1 MSKEHHHVMWK
12 DVLTEER
19 NEEVEVREIYEEEI
33 IEERIIEEGYSVES
47 ETLIA
52 SEPWLTRMVTSSIRE
67 VPEESGLYSAG
78 NYSAVME
85 HHYSSNAS
93 MRKTTHRSS
102 HTDLDVINESV
113 NLLPAKEERF
123 TTIIGDKLPQCEVV
137 PSPIRRQ
144 TFIASAQEGFRPVQ
158 GDTFPTCDV
167 ERTPVRRETYVALNE
182 ESFKPIHN
190 GKLPQ
195 CSIVDSPLRRQTFI
209 KGQDD
214 NMRRLSLH
222 PKALEDGE
230 RSRLSFG
237 HSLENSNSSN
247 TSTPAEG
254 TTPALG
260 TPTLGDL
267 EMTPINPLS
276 ETGMISCSA
285 TRVSCINL
293 LDKLN
298 APETFSNSPQP
309 PRGQENRKS
318 CPYELMASPDFNTT
332 QGVVESPESDMCTA
346 PGTPLSEYETAPN
359 TPPEHAALQ
368 DDFNN
373 TVEFPSPKVNE
384 FVSRTKAVN
393 LVDVSIILQQELTNK
408 MKLESDISADNL
420 DETLSPKEIENGRI
434 SPASDVSNVDHHNV
448 RDGRDEGISERSTT
462 LFDSKKIKETPPLPH
477 RLSSGT
483 IIKET
488 SILQSEISVTLD
500 DHHNSCETII
510 KDMPTFSPSSLPHVS
525 DNHLPRRVSVGDDV
539 TSNESFTPKNN
550 GNCKT
555 GVPVIC
561 PVPYQSQAL
570 SEILMF
576 KGVTPKKVPDKE
588 DSFIMASVADFSF
601 SPCTDPRRCSTG
613 IKSNLP
619 EDLAEQRR
627 LSDKARQLFDL
638 SVDSTRALQ
647 ESCNAS
653 LAQYLSTIIEEEGT
667 YVVNK
672 THDFYATKEKLN
684 EISLNKPEN
693 LAYDK
698 CASIHLKVNK
708 GEEVM
713 QSRTR
718 ENNACTSEY
727 VLQNITQT
735 TADGEKNDNNSSQSL
750 DASVNTII
758 NVHDHLVNVNTQD
771 SGHTDTDHTKD
782 EVLGETC
789 EQLSFVKQSNEV
801 VNVPVSE
808 NSILEQLHVTY
819 SSGCLTQEEKEMVS
833 HSESS
838 VKSSN
843 SETFTFNSSSAVS
856 EGNSTKL
863 IESAGEKES
872 GFMFVKISPPH
883 TKRPQDDHPKNAWSK
898 RSRVTPTPAVTVSV
912 TSLKLPPK
920 KKSSRN
926 PSVVSSK
933 CKSPQKPQTLKTG
946 MKPPL
951 RPLTGNRSEK
961 NAKEAATKY
970 PEPMKAKP
978 IVSQNKS
985 STSQRRGGLKTS
997 TSAWNLSSSRQSR
1010 STSRNASCL
1019 SKSSSASNIK
1029 SASPS
1034 TSGLKSR
1041 SSAVN
1046 LSATAPNSLSLLTSG
1061 ASKSATSLK
1070 SPATSSSILNNTT
1083 SSNSVSS
1090 LKSASS
1096 TLSVAE
1102 KSLEYKR
1109 PVMRKSAPL
1118 RVFPSKLTLIK
1129 TGKTAMVH
1137 HPNPYAAR
1145 NMYYDDRW
1153 VEKQVAGFTRWLNFI
1168 LTPPEEEDTA
1178 SKVKTVDMGKL
1189 WSEASRTQGP
1199 QAAPTKE
1206 VMSLRAYSARRR
1218 LNRLR
1223 RQACRFY
1230 QTKEFGEVVVKLER
1244 AIDKHNL
1251 AIRKDR
1257 LTHVDLGLK
1266 QEMLHLMMCYNPLWL
1281 RIGLE
1286 TVYGELLHLSS
1297 NSDIT
1302 TITHFLINRLL
1313 SNPNIAARFAH
1324 PTVPHCYG
1332 AGYEDALKA
1341 FQLKK
1346 FLILV
1351 LFLDRAKTSRLID
1364 HDPCLFNKQAE
1375 YKSSRDILIAFARG
1389 FLSGVGDVTKHLGY
1403 LGYFVT
1409 HKQTVLDEFD
1419 YAVTNLPVDLRCGIR
1434 LTRVMEMLTN
1444 HYSLSDQLRVPAISR
1459 LQKVHNVD
1467 VVLKSLEDCGCPGVK
1482 TNIPAKDIVDGH
1494 REQTLALL
1502 WTIIFK
1508 FQVSLIVSE
1517 KRLEEE
1523 LGHLQQSLE
1532 VRAQLDEAAR
1542 IGLSALK
1549 ESEAFVELGQL
1560 AKKKEE
1566 TSMEVLLTYLRLWTQ
1581 FTCANYGLEIDN
1593 LTVSFSD
1600 GRALCLLLHHYY
1612 PDILPL
1618 ASIKWQTTQNLPSQ
1632 SVDLDVSMDDSFS
1645 EMTYTD
1651 TCTREEHNNRR
1662 ANEKDNFTL
1671 FLDKVSQLDGIPI
1684 LIRSGDMINT
1694 IPDEK
1699 VTATFLAYLCA
1710 RLLDLSAEMKAARV
1724 IQVAWRKCLGKKR
1737 LQQLKI
1743 ETAAAVTIQQWWREK
1758 LHSRRRLEYAR
1769 AATVL
1774 QAHWRR
1780 HLAQVKLQHLR
1791 KQEEVKKMHHAAY
1804 IIQATFRR
1812 FLVMQYIQKV
1822 EAVQTIKNAWK
1833 VYQQRQTYLHI
1844 RKSTITVQTYF
1855 RAWYCRQKYL
1865 KLKTMVISIQ
1875 RKYREK
1881 LYLRMIEKEYKEK
1894 CVAAVAVQRW
1904 WRGITAEKEAQK
1916 IVLAHKASCTI
1927 TSYLRMCL
1935 QRKKYQRIFKAV
1947 TVLQAN
1953 VRRWKCQKEYKAKQA
1968 AVLVIQR
1975 KWRSAVEA
1983 REIQEQYLQ
1992 MREVTIILQANI
2004 RAYLVRK
2011 WYVELRAGV
2020 VCIQST
2026 FKMWK
2031 QFSEYQKL
2039 RWATVLI
2046 QKRWRLKRER
2056 NQQKRIEAAV
2066 KIQAFMRGCLARR
2079 RWQRIL
2085 QASVCLQSFCRMW
2098 KQRRSYLRTKHAV
2111 RTLQKHTKGWLAMKH
2126 AKANYIHIKASVLTL
2141 QATWRMYQVK
2151 KRLHIQYKAAI
2162 TIQRYTRGYMTWKRY
2177 HFIHRS
2183 IVVIQNYVRAWIIG
2197 QSVKQEY
2204 VKIKEATLIL
2214 QKNWKGY
2221 LVRQRIQRLK
2231 KAAVIL
2237 QSAYRMKR
2245 EHRLFQ
2251 SKREAAIK
2259 VQAYY
2264 RAQRKGRNT
2273 RAEYIKTKTACIAI
2287 QSQWRMY
2294 RERRTYK
2301 AKRGAALTLQQHYR
2315 ARCERQQTRSA
2326 CLILQAWFRMIMT
2339 KKQYS
2344 LKRKAT
2350 RTIQQVYRAHRSRKE
2365 AVKTFQKQRSAIVI
2379 IQSWFRMQ
2387 RQKQQYLKQKQ
2398 AVVVLQ
2404 SHIRAHLAM
2413 RVVRSGYLAKVA
2425 AATLIQAKVRVW
2437 LCHRNYKLERAVI
2450 TLQAATKGFIVR
2462 KWIKKQTSAAT
2473 TIQTNY
2479 RGWQAR
2485 QAFLHKR
2492 WAAVV
2497 IQCHFRNY
2505 VVTTRKQQE
2514 FLDVRKKVIK
2524 LQATFRSYLVR
2535 KRLKEEETAAVMIQ
2549 SVWRM
2554 HCQRQIFVQQKHAA
2568 TTIQRIYR
2576 DYCVTKQA
2584 MIKYNR
2590 TVGAIIFLQAHARGF
2605 LARKTLRE
2613 KHLAASCLQAHVKG
2627 WIKIKQYKSQKEAA
2641 VLIQRHYRAYK
2652 IGCRLRNEYL
2662 LYYKCIIKAQ
2672 SYARGFLARQQFKK
2686 QTLAAVRIQ
2695 NCVRT
2700 YLARK
2705 KYLQVKQATVKIQQ
2719 QYRLY
2724 KMMKIIRHMNL
2735 IHRSS
2740 AIMIQAAV
2748 RGFLTRRK
2756 YIQKMEAVV
2765 VIQAAIKSWLA
2776 QRRYTK
2782 SMKSIQVIQ
2791 KYWRATLDMWR
2802 ASGDYHTRRGAI
2814 IRVQAIWRGV
2824 VVRRKVSAW
2833 NKAASVIQAHYRGL
2847 CQYRIYQDLKEKTT
2861 VIQKW
2866 WKCIQHGRKIRQDYI
2881 VKRSSVIILQSA
2893 VRRQL
2898 MVRKLMKMRKAAVT
2912 IQSSFR
2918 GYCQR
2923 QRYLKER
2930 EAAVKIQCWWKGIQC
2945 TQHQQHEY
2953 TMLKNSII
2961 MSQAVIRGFLVRRK
2975 LSRQNSAVV
2984 KIQAL
2989 IRMQIAQRM
2998 FVKKVNSV
3006 VLIQKWWKSI
3016 RDMQNQQAHYHK
3028 IKESVVTLQA
3038 YTRGMLVRR
3047 EMLRRHKAAS
3057 KIQAQFRCHVCRKV
3071 SARNK
3076 AASVIQAHYRGLC
3089 QYRMYQDLKE
3099 KTNVIQKWWK
3109 CIQHGRKI
3117 RQDYIVKRSSVI
3129 ILQSAVR
3136 RQLMVRKLMKM
3147 HKAAVTIQSS
3157 FRGYC
3162 QRQRYLKEREAALKI
3177 QCWWKGIQCT
3187 QHQQHEYT
3195 MLKNSIIMSQAV
3207 IRGFLVRRKLS
3218 RQNSAVVKIQA
3229 LIRMQIAQRM
3239 FVKKVNSVVL
3249 IQKWWKSIRDMQ
3261 NQQAHYHKIKESVVT
3276 LQAYTRGMLVRREML
3291 RRHKAASKIQAQFR
3305 CHVSYKHY
3313 QEVKVNA
3320 VKIQNWWRSLRTANF
3335 DYENYQTTKQSVVT
3349 IQAFIR
3355 GVIVRLKLKRQNKA
3369 ATVVQAHVRSF
3380 LMMKRYKRT
3389 IDAAII
3395 IQRWVRCLSK
3405 AKEQQSLR
3413 FAAITLQAATR
3424 GMLVRKKLTCER
3436 MAQMIIAAHYRGWIT
3451 RRQFRYKVECI
3462 QVIQQWWRCKLLT
3475 KVQRKNYLTL
3485 KNATITVQAY
3495 TRGMLVRKRVFTQK
3509 KDIIKIQSCVRGWL
3523 VRRRYQNILKSVV
3536 IVQNWWRNIKAI
3548 KCIQQQ
3554 YITKRR
3560 AAITLQAHARGMF
3573 VRQDIKRQNA
3583 AATVIQAW
3591 YRGNHAR
3598 VNYQRRMSSVLRIQ
3612 RYWRGAWLTL
3622 RARERFIYQ
3631 RRAATIIQAAWR
3643 RHWTKMAVRHVK
3655 AAQIIQRYIRG
3666 WQARKMVKEK
3676 RQEMHLTRVTQVTR
3690 VHLAAI
3696 TIQRWMRR
3704 VLMLAWARRQIV
3716 VVVKIQN
3723 WWKTQLARRA
3733 YLRQRSS
3740 AIILQ
3745 RAWRLRV
3752 AYLTEK
3758 RQKSAAVTIQAAWRG
3773 QVARRQMRDKQLQEV
3788 RERLR
3793 QATLEAT
3800 DAMRIGTKTRH
3811 AISFL
3816 VNYKDLKRTLR
3827 AVIILDT
3834 STRWSPSCS
3843 EMLTEGTSLET
3854 LFILLKNSNRSIPH
3868 MQVQSSILGIFINL
3882 AKYPYAAPFIHK
3894 LDGIV
3899 ETVMHLMTVYSEKG
3913 PDIFNKCCTL
3923 LYIFFT
3929 SSVPHMGMQDPK
3941 VLSQL
3946 KNLKSEMLRRKKVS
3960 TRGRR
3965 PVKHVPLPVHLHP
3978 STTPDWELKSDGPR
3992 EFDEPFAAI
4001 FTLLHRLCMK
4011 V

>member
-1 MSKEHHHVMWK
+1 MNQQGYFIMNSSPNQPRPRSMASATSYFEISPGEKARKKKREVEEDEKAVLRLIHFTHAPKICFDQVKLGSTKHRKLCVLNPKDQCQEVFCEKLPKPESGFSCSDVSFSLLPGESIELVLSWQPVEDGGAREVIHWKTSLGVRSQTVLIGTCINPAAKKKGKGRGRAPLRPQNAATSRPAPRKQPPTVTGRGERAYAGKAGGGRKANSENRPPAPQQARRPTRKADLKDPTLLPKSFDFAGKEEAKSRRPILSTSNQENNTVPIIPESTYQYGLSNPDVLVSTLEPENTLPNKARNQRNIRKKSKEHHHVMWK

-19 NEEVEVREIYEEEI
+19 NEEVEVREFYEEEI

-52 SEPWLTRMVTSSIRE
+52 SEPWPRMVTSSIRE
-67 VPEESGLYSAG
+67 VPEESGLYYSAG
-78 NYSAVME
+78 NYSADME

-93 MRKTTHRSS
+93 MRKTIHRSS
-102 HTDLDVINESV
+102 HRDLDVINESV

-123 TTIIGDKLPQCEVV
+123 TTIIGNKLPQCEVV

-167 ERTPVRRETYVALNE
+167 ERTPVRRETYIALNE

-195 CSIVDSPLRRQTFI
+195 CSVVDSPLRRQTFI

-214 NMRRLSLH
+214 NLRRLSLH

-237 HSLENSNSSN
+237 RSLENSNSSN

-267 EMTPINPLS
+267 EMTPINPLP
-276 ETGMISCSA
+276 ETGISYSA
-285 TRVSCINL
+285 IRVSCMNL

-309 PRGQENRKS
+309 PRDQESRKS
-318 CPYELMASPDFNTT
+318 CPVDMMASPDLNTT
-332 QGVVESPESDMCTA
+332 QGVVESPESGMCTA

-359 TPPEHAALQ
+359 TPPEHAAPH

-408 MKLESDISADNL
+408 MKLESNISADNL
-420 DETLSPKEIENGRI
+420 DETLSPKEIEDGRI
-434 SPASDVSNVDHHNV
+434 SPASDVSNVDQPNV
-448 RDGRDEGISERSTT
+448 RDGRDEGMSERSTT
-462 LFDSKKIKETPPLPH
+462 LLDSKKIKQTPPLPH

-483 IIKET
+483 ITRET
-488 SILQSEISVTLD
+488 SILQSEVSVTLD

-525 DNHLPRRVSVGDDV
+525 DNHHPRRVSVGDDV
-539 TSNESFTPKNN
+539 TSNESFAPKNN
-550 GNCKT
+550 RNCKT
-555 GVPVIC
+555 GLPDIF

-576 KGVTPKKVPDKE
+576 KGVTPKKVPDEE
-588 DSFIMASVADFSF
+588 DNFIMASVADFSF

-667 YVVNK
+667 CLVNK
-672 THDFYATKEKLN
+672 THDIYATKEKLN
-684 EISLNKPEN
+684 EVSLNKPEN
-693 LAYDK
+693 LTYDK
-698 CASIHLKVNK
+698 CASIYLKVNK

-713 QSRTR
+713 ESRTR
-718 ENNACTSEY
+718 DNDACTSEY

-735 TADGEKNDNNSSQSL
+735 TADGEKNNINASQSL
-750 DASVNTII
+750 DVSVNTTV
-758 NVHDHLVNVNTQD
+758 NVHDDLVNVNTQD
-771 SGHTDTDHTKD
+771 SSHTDTDHTKD
-782 EVLGETC
+782 EVLGEAC
-789 EQLSFVKQSNEV
+789 EQLPFVKQSNEV

-808 NSILEQLHVTY
+808 NSTLELHVTY
-819 SSGCLTQEEKEMVS
+819 SSGCPTQEEKEIVS

-933 CKSPQKPQTLKTG
+933 CKSPQEPQSLKTG

-951 RPLTGNRSEK
+951 RPLTGNRAEK
-961 NAKEAATKY
+961 NAKGAATKY

-985 STSQRRGGLKTS
+985 STSQRRDGLKTS
-997 TSAWNLSSSRQSR
+997 TSAWNLLSSRQSC

-1034 TSGLKSR
+1034 TSTSGLKSH

-1046 LSATAPNSLSLLTSG
+1046 LSATAPNSLSSLTSG

-1070 SPATSSSILNNTT
+1070 PPATSSSILNNTT
-1083 SSNSVSS
+1083 ISNSVSS

-1096 TLSVAE
+1096 TSSVAE

-1178 SKVKTVDMGKL
+1178 SKIKTVDMGKL

-1244 AIDKHNL
+1244 AIDKHHL

-1389 FLSGVGDVTKHLGY
+1389 FLSAVGDVTKHLGY

-1409 HKQTVLDEFD
+1409 HKQTVLEEFD

-1482 TNIPAKDIVDGH
+1482 TSIPAKDIVDGH

-1502 WTIIFK
+1502 WIIVFK
-1508 FQVSLIVSE
+1508 FQVSLIVSV
-1517 KRLEEE
+1517 KRLKEE

-1542 IGLSALK
+1542 IGLSAIK

-1566 TSMEVLLTYLRLWTQ
+1566 ASMEVLLTYLRLWTQ
-1581 FTCANYGLEIDN
+1581 FTCAHYGLEIDN

-1651 TCTREEHNNRR
+1651 TCTREEHNKRR
-1662 ANEKDNFTL
+1662 ANEKNNFTL

-1758 LHSRRRLEYAR
+1758 LRSRRSLEYAR

-1780 HLAQVKLQHLR
+1780 HLAQARLQHLR
-1791 KQEEVKKMHHAAY
+1791 KQEEVKKMHQAAY
-1804 IIQATFRR
+1804 IIQAAFRR
-1812 FLVMQYIQKV
+1812 FLVMQYIQKA

-1855 RAWYCRQKYL
+1855 RAWHCRQKYL

-1881 LYLRMIEKEYKEK
+1881 LFLRMIEKEYKEK
-1894 CVAAVAVQRW
+1894 CVAVVAVQRW
-1904 WRGITAEKEAQK
+1904 WRGIMAEKEARK

-1935 QRKKYQRIFKAV
+1935 QRKKYRRIFKAV

-2039 RWATVLI
+2039 RWAAILI

-2056 NQQKRIEAAV
+2056 KQQKMIEAAV

-2098 KQRRSYLRTKHAV
+2098 KQRRIYLRTKHAV
-2111 RTLQKHTKGWLAMKH
+2111 RTLQKHTTGWLAMKH
-2126 AKANYIHIKASVLTL
+2126 AKANYIHIQASVLTL
-2141 QATWRMYQVK
+2141 QTTWRMYQAK

-2162 TIQRYTRGYMTWKRY
+2162 TIQRYTRGYMAWKRY

-2197 QSVKQEY
+2197 QNVKQEY
-2204 VKIKEATLIL
+2204 VKMKEATLIL

-2251 SKREAAIK
+2251 SKREAAKK
-2259 VQAYY
+2259 VQVFY
-2264 RAQRKGRNT
+2264 RAQRKGRKT

-2315 ARCERQQTRSA
+2315 ALRERQCVQTRSA

-2365 AVKTFQKQRSAIVI
+2365 AVKTYQEQRSATVI

-2387 RQKQQYLKQKQ
+2387 RQRQQYLKQKQ

-2413 RVVRSGYLAKVA
+2413 RVVRSEYLAKVA
-2425 AATLIQAKVRVW
+2425 AATLIQAKVRGW

-2450 TLQAATKGFIVR
+2450 TLQAATKGYIVR
-2462 KWIKKQTSAAT
+2462 KWIKKQTSAAI
-2473 TIQTNY
+2473 TIQINY

-2524 LQATFRSYLVR
+2524 LQATVRSYLVR

-2554 HCQRQIFVQQKHAA
+2554 HCQRQRFVQQKHAA

-2605 LARKTLRE
+2605 LARKALRE

-2627 WIKIKQYKSQKEAA
+2627 WLKMKQYKSQKEAA

-2652 IGCRLRNEYL
+2652 IGYRLRNEYL
-2662 LYYKCIIKAQ
+2662 LYYQCIIKAQ
-2672 SYARGFLARQQFKK
+2672 SYARGFLARK
-2686 QTLAAVRIQ
+2686 R
-2695 NCVRT
+2695 
-2700 YLARK
+2700 
-2705 KYLQVKQATVKIQQ
+2705 YLQVRQATVKIQQ

-2724 KMMKIIRHMNL
+2724 KMTKIIRHMNL

-2756 YIQKMEAVV
+2756 YIQKKEAVV
-2765 VIQAAIKSWLA
+2765 IIQAAVKSWLA

-2802 ASGDYHTRRGAI
+2802 VRGDYHTSRGAI

-2824 VVRRKVSAW
+2824 VVRRKVSAR

-2847 CQYRIYQDLKEKTT
+2847 CQYRMYQDLKEKTT

-2866 WKCIQHGRKIRQDYI
+2866 WKCIQQGRNIRQDYI

-2898 MVRKLMKMRKAAVT
+2898 VVRKLMRMRKAAVT
-2912 IQSSFR
+2912 IQTSFR
-2918 GYCQR
+2918 GYYQR

-2930 EAAVKIQCWWKGIQC
+2930 EAAVKIQHWWKGIQC
-2945 TQHQQHEY
+2945 TQHQQHEFA
-2953 TMLKNSII
+2953 MLKNSII

-3016 RDMQNQQAHYHK
+3016 KD
-3028 IKESVVTLQA
+3028 I
-3038 YTRGMLVRR
+3038 
-3047 EMLRRHKAAS
+3047 
-3057 KIQAQFRCHVCRKV
+3057 
-3071 SARNK
+3071 
-3076 AASVIQAHYRGLC
+3076 
-3089 QYRMYQDLKE
+3089 
-3099 KTNVIQKWWK
+3099 
-3109 CIQHGRKI
+3109 
-3117 RQDYIVKRSSVI
+3117 
-3129 ILQSAVR
+3129 
-3136 RQLMVRKLMKM
+3136 
-3147 HKAAVTIQSS
+3147 
-3157 FRGYC
+3157 
-3162 QRQRYLKEREAALKI
+3162 
-3177 QCWWKGIQCT
+3177 
-3187 QHQQHEYT
+3187 
-3195 MLKNSIIMSQAV
+3195 
-3207 IRGFLVRRKLS
+3207 
-3218 RQNSAVVKIQA
+3218 
-3229 LIRMQIAQRM
+3229 
-3239 FVKKVNSVVL
+3239 
-3249 IQKWWKSIRDMQ
+3249 Q

-3313 QEVKVNA
+3313 QEVKVNT

-3335 DYENYQTTKQSVVT
+3335 DYENYQITKQSVVT

-3355 GVIVRLKLKRQNKA
+3355 GVIVRLELKRQNKA

-3395 IQRWVRCLSK
+3395 IQRWVRCLRK

-3451 RRQFRYKVECI
+3451 RRQLKNKVECI
-3462 QVIQQWWRCKLLT
+3462 QVIQQWWRFKLLS
-3475 KVQRKNYLTL
+3475 KAQRKNYLTL

-3523 VRRRYQNILKSVV
+3523 VRRRYQNILQSVV

-3560 AAITLQAHARGMF
+3560 AAITLQAHARGMI

-3631 RRAATIIQAAWR
+3631 QRAATIIQAAWR
-3643 RHWTKMAVRHVK
+3643 RYRTKMAVRHVK

-3676 RQEMHLTRVTQVTR
+3676 RQELHLTHVAQVTR
-3690 VHLAAI
+3690 VNLAAI
-3696 TIQRWMRR
+3696 TIQ
-3704 VLMLAWARRQIV
+3704 
-3716 VVVKIQN
+3716 
-3723 WWKTQLARRA
+3723 
-3733 YLRQRSS
+3733 
-3740 AIILQ
+3740 
-3745 RAWRLRV
+3745 
-3752 AYLTEK
+3752 K
-3758 RQKSAAVTIQAAWRG
+3758 RQKAAAVTIQAAWRG
-3773 QVARRQMRDKQLQEV
+3773 QVARRQMRNKQLQEV
-3788 RERLR
+3788 RERLK

-3800 DAMRIGTKTRH
+3800 DAMRIGAKTRH

-3816 VNYKDLKRTLR
+3816 VNYKDLQRTLR

-3843 EMLTEGTSLET
+3843 EMLTEGISLET

-3899 ETVMHLMTVYSEKG
+3899 ETVMHLMTIYSEKG

-3923 LYIFFT
+3923 LYIFLT
-3929 SSVPHMGMQDPK
+3929 SSVPHMGMQGPK

-3946 KNLKSEMLRRKKVS
+3946 KNLKAEMLRRKKVS
-3960 TRGRR
+3960 MRGRR
-3965 PVKHVPLPVHLHP
+3965 PVKHAPLPVHLHP
-3978 STTPDWELKSDGPR
+3978 STTPDWDLKSDGPR
-3992 EFDEPFAAI
+3992 EFDEPFVAI